1 MDLEKVSLLHN
12 GKYLDRKEDSKTLK
26 ELGFIENDLI
36 LMQQSTKIM
45 KKANIKDSDI
55 DIMYKFDM

>member
-12 GKYLDRKEDSKTLK
+12 GKYLKREDESKILK

-36 LMQQSTKIM
+36 LLQASTKIM
-45 KKANIKDSDI
+45 KKTNIKESDFG
-55 DIMYKFDM
+55 IM